1 MEWLWAAVPAL
12 ACGAMMV
19 VMFVPMFMNRK
30 ANNTGDAVSK
40 EDVAAL
46 RVEVARLR
54 AAQVLESKPEEA
66 TRG

>member
-12 ACGAMMV
+12 ACGAMML

-30 ANNTGDAVSK
+30 GNNGPEAASK

-46 RVEVARLR
+46 REEIARLR
-54 AAQVLESKPEEA
+54 AARALKDSEGV
-66 TRG
+66 GG